1 MQLDHTGKTV
11 IVTGAGR
18 GIGRE
23 IAHRFADAGA
33 NVVAA
38 ARTES
43 EIRETVDEV
52 EHRGTDGLAVPTDLR
67 DPDDI
72 VSLVDATVDRFGTP
86 DVLVNNAAVHVA
98 GDPLSRSVEDV
109 DAMLGVNLRG
119 VFLLSQ
125 AFANAVIDGGG
136 SGGSIVNVSS
146 IVGHLSVPAM
156 TVYCGTKAG
165 VYGLTRG
172 LAGELGP
179 HGITVNSVSPGLT
192 RVERIE
198 RLLEEKGELYE
209 IDAIPLGRL
218 GEPADIAN
226 ACLFL
231 TSDLAS
237 YVTAVD
243 LPVDGGAVR
252 TATLYR
258 DQYLSE

>member
-1 MQLDHTGKTV
+1 MMIDHTDETV

-23 IAHRFADAGA
+23 ISYRFADAGA
-33 NVVAA
+33 VVVAA

-43 EIRETVDEV
+43 EIETTVEGVRE
-52 EHRGTDGLAVPTDLR
+52 RGGEGLAVPTDLR

-72 VSLVDATVDRFGTP
+72 DSLVAAAVDRFGTP

-98 GDPLSRSVEDV
+98 GDPLSRSTTDV
-109 DAMLGVNLRG
+109 DAMFDVNLRA

-125 AFANAVIDGGG
+125 RFANAVIEGDAG
-136 SGGSIVNVSS
+136 GGSIVTVSS

-165 VYGLTRG
+165 VYGITRG

-198 RLLEEKGELYE
+198 RLLDERSELYDVE
-209 IDAIPLGRL
+209 SIPLGRL
-218 GEPADIAN
+218 GRPDDIAD

-258 DQYLSE
+258 DQYVG

>member
-1 MQLDHTGKTV
+1 MMIDHTDETV

-23 IAHRFADAGA
+23 ISYRFADAGA
-33 NVVAA
+33 DVVAA

-43 EIRETVDEV
+43 EIESTVEGVRE
-52 EHRGTDGLAVPTDLR
+52 RGGEGLAVPTDLR

-72 VSLVDATVDRFGTP
+72 DSLVAAAVDRFGTP

-98 GDPLSRSVEDV
+98 GDPLSRSTTDV
-109 DAMLGVNLRG
+109 DAMFDVNLRA

-125 AFANAVIDGGG
+125 RFANAVIEGDAG
-136 SGGSIVNVSS
+136 GGSIVTVSS

-165 VYGLTRG
+165 VYGITRG

-198 RLLEEKGELYE
+198 RLLDERSELYDVE
-209 IDAIPLGRL
+209 SIPLGRL
-218 GEPADIAN
+218 GRPDDIAD

-258 DQYLSE
+258 DQYVG

>member
-1 MQLDHTGKTV
+1 MIDHTDETV

-23 IAHRFADAGA
+23 ISYRFADAGA
-33 NVVAA
+33 AVVPA

-43 EIRETVDEV
+43 EIASTVAGVRE
-52 EHRGTDGLAVPTDLR
+52 RGGEGLAVPTDLR

-72 VSLVDATVDRFGTP
+72 DSLVTAAVDRFGTP

-98 GDPLSRSVEDV
+98 GDPLSRSTTDV
-109 DAMLGVNLRG
+109 DAMFDVNLRA

-125 AFANAVIDGGG
+125 RFANAVIEGDAG
-136 SGGSIVNVSS
+136 GGSIVNVSS

-165 VYGLTRG
+165 VYGITRG

-198 RLLEEKGELYE
+198 RLLDERSELYDVE
-209 IDAIPLGRL
+209 SIPLGRL
-218 GEPADIAN
+218 GRPDDIAD

-258 DQYLSE
+258 DQYVG

>member
-1 MQLDHTGKTV
+1 MMIDHTDETV

-23 IAHRFADAGA
+23 ISYRFADAGA
-33 NVVAA
+33 DVVAA

-43 EIRETVDEV
+43 EIESTVAGVRE
-52 EHRGTDGLAVPTDLR
+52 RGGEGLAVPTDLR

-72 VSLVDATVDRFGTP
+72 DSLVAAAVDRFGTP

-98 GDPLSRSVEDV
+98 GDPLSRSTSDI
-109 DAMLGVNLRG
+109 DAMFDVNLRA

-125 AFANAVIDGGG
+125 RFANAVIEGDAG
-136 SGGSIVNVSS
+136 GGSIVTVSS

-165 VYGLTRG
+165 VYGITRG

-198 RLLEEKGELYE
+198 RLLDERSELYDVE
-209 IDAIPLGRL
+209 SIPLGRL
-218 GEPADIAN
+218 GRPDDIAD

-258 DQYLSE
+258 DQYVG